1 MTEMLTIVPA
11 GAGSGK
17 TFRIKS
23 DLTKWVKGN
32 LVAPDRILAVTFTEA
47 AAAELRGRIRASLL
61 AEGMVE
67 AALAVEQA
75 YVSTIHGLGLRI
87 LSEHAFAAGASPQP
101 RALAEAE
108 RDLLIRQAM
117 AHAQS
122 LEAVKADL
130 PRFGYRSSF
139 FSNASQEDSFRGRIL
154 TTIDLLRGLGDN
166 GNDPQLV
173 DAAVAR
179 LRDLYGRVESDGA
192 PLEARLLAAID
203 ALLARFL
210 NDLTAHA
217 TSDAARTAFEKDF
230 RNMKRAQRPGEL
242 RRDWGL
248 WRALSELRQSKR
260 GAPTP
265 DGYDALSDEVIAAA
279 ADIAVHPGPL
289 EDACAHLT
297 ALIHGAQEV
306 MSKYAEM
313 KREAGVIDYA
323 DMICDAERLLRTRPE
338 ILKALLSEVD
348 CVIIDEFQDTNPVQ
362 FALLWRIAQSA
373 KRVLIVGDTKQSIM
387 GFQGADPRLS
397 EALERQNPDA
407 ASPLTGNWRSDPR
420 LMQMVNAISKGLFGE
435 AYVPL
440 EPQRPETGKAFA
452 EFLRIPEGRRSK
464 KSRPEEHVAARIA
477 DILAEAGPVVERESD
492 PKAPTFRPVEPR
504 DIAILA
510 PTHSMAT
517 RYATALKRQG
527 VPVRISATGWLDSPA
542 VMAARNGLAFA
553 VDPTD
558 RHAALALLTLGPS
571 SMPLQQAMSLL
582 ADGGLE
588 ACAELAGLRA
598 LAETAPA
605 MPLETLLPQVL
616 SAAGVLDWAARMPEA
631 AQAHADL
638 MRLSAEVSEFVSAH
652 RDFKAA
658 AGFHGASAQVFLGWL
673 EARREE
679 RDFDRHPDPG
689 QSAGQGVEIVTWH
702 ASKGRE
708 WPITVVVGLDKKIG
722 EKPGT
727 LRAEFTDFSDL
738 SAILERA
745 LLIWTPDLPIKE
757 KKDAFIADRRAA
769 SEADARRLLYVALT
783 RGRDRLILEWPDFA
797 LKKLGESDGPANHA
811 EMLVLEVGMEPEAG
825 SLKIGGASFPA
836 RILMCSAEAPG
847 MLEASGVQEA
857 SERLAFGELRSML
870 EMQQTA
876 WRVRPSSI
884 AQDPLPQVQTR
895 IVQLDVPPQAV
906 SLVATA
912 SERGTALHRAMRV
925 LLLRPD
931 LRPRLSAATGFE
943 EATLDL
949 LQAQADA
956 LKKWLT
962 AEGYT
967 QIECEVPIQRR
978 EVSGAEFNGIIDLL
992 ATGDGKQLIL
1002 DHKSG
1007 AGSFAGY
1014 FAQLDA
1020 YRSVL
1025 AEQVEAI
1032 KPDVAIHW
1040 IDRAELEILVRDEPK

>member
-1 MTEMLTIVPA
+1 
-11 GAGSGK
+11 
-17 TFRIKS
+17 
-23 DLTKWVKGN
+23 
-32 LVAPDRILAVTFTEA
+32 
-47 AAAELRGRIRASLL
+47 
-61 AEGMVE
+61 
-67 AALAVEQA
+67 
-75 YVSTIHGLGLRI
+75 
-87 LSEHAFAAGASPQP
+87 
-101 RALAEAE
+101 
-108 RDLLIRQAM
+108 
-117 AHAQS
+117 
-122 LEAVKADL
+122 
-130 PRFGYRSSF
+130 
-139 FSNASQEDSFRGRIL
+139 
-154 TTIDLLRGLGDN
+154 
-166 GNDPQLV
+166 
-173 DAAVAR
+173 
-179 LRDLYGRVESDGA
+179 
-192 PLEARLLAAID
+192 
-203 ALLARFL
+203 
-210 NDLTAHA
+210 
-217 TSDAARTAFEKDF
+217 
-230 RNMKRAQRPGEL
+230 
-242 RRDWGL
+242 
-248 WRALSELRQSKR
+248 LSELRQSKR

-289 EDACAHLT
+289 EDACAHFT
-297 ALIHGAQEV
+297 ALVLGAQEV
-306 MSKYAEM
+306 MSKYADM

-338 ILKALLSEVD
+338 ILDALLSEVD

-362 FALLWRIAQSA
+362 FALLWRIAKSA

-397 EALERQNPDA
+397 EVLERQNPEA

-420 LMQMVNAISKGLFGE
+420 LMHMVNAISAGLFGE
-435 AYVPL
+435 AYVSL
-440 EPQRPETGKAFA
+440 EPQRPETGQTFA
-452 EFLRIPEGRRSK
+452 EILRIPEGRRSK
-464 KSRPEEHVAARIA
+464 KSRPDEHVAARIA
-477 DILAEAGPVVERESD
+477 DILAEAEPVVERESD

-510 PTHSMAT
+510 PTHSMAA
-517 RYATALKRQG
+517 RYASALKLQG
-527 VPVRISATGWLDSPA
+527 VPVRISAAGWLDSPA
-542 VMAARNGLAFA
+542 VMAVRNALAFA

-571 SMPLQQAMSLL
+571 AMHLQQAMSLL
-582 ADGGLE
+582 ADGELE
-588 ACAELAGLRA
+588 TCAELAELRA

-616 SAAGVLDWAARMPEA
+616 NAAGVLDWAARMPGA

-638 MRLSAEVSEFVSAH
+638 MRLYAEVSEFVSAH

-738 SAILERA
+738 GAILERA
-745 LLIWTPDLPIKE
+745 QLIWTPDLPIKE
-757 KKDAFIADRRAA
+757 KKDAFIANRRAA

-811 EMLVLEVGMEPEAG
+811 EMLVLEAGMEPEAG
-825 SLKIGGASFPA
+825 SVKVSSVSFPA
-836 RILMCSAEAPG
+836 RTLMCGAEAPG
-847 MLEASGVQEA
+847 MLDKSGVQDA
-857 SERLAFGELRSML
+857 SESLAFGQLRAML
-870 EMQQTA
+870 ETQQTA

-884 AQDPLPQVQTR
+884 TQDPLPDVETR
-895 IVQLDVPPQAV
+895 IVPLDVSHELAA
-906 SLVATA
+906 LAATA
-912 SERGTALHRAMRV
+912 AERGTALHKAMRV

-931 LRPRLSAATGFE
+931 LRSRLSTATGFDE
-943 EATLDL
+943 PTLDV
-949 LQAQADA
+949 LQAQAGA
-956 LKKWLT
+956 LKQWLT

-967 QIECEVPIQRR
+967 QIECEVPIQKR
-978 EVSGAEFNGIIDLL
+978 EASGAEFNGIIDLL
-992 ATGDGKQLIL
+992 ATGDGKCLVL

-1007 AGSFAGY
+1007 SGSFGHYIAQIQAY
-1014 FAQLDA
+1014 QQLFA
-1020 YRSVL
+1020 L
-1025 AEQVEAI
+1025 ADPTGTAEI
-1032 KPDVAIHW
+1032 AIHW
-1040 IDRAELEILVRDEPK
+1040 IDRATVEIKNGSFQLD

>member
-23 DLTKWVKGN
+23 DLTEWVQDE

-117 AHAQS
+117 AHAEA
-122 LEAVKADL
+122 LDAVKADL

-139 FSNASQEDSFRGRIL
+139 FSNASKEDSFRGRIL

-166 GNDPQLV
+166 GNDPKLAEAGV
-173 DAAVAR
+173 IR

-192 PLEARLLAAID
+192 LLEARLLEAIN
-203 ALLARFL
+203 ALLTAFP
-210 NDLTAHA
+210 NDLTPHA
-217 TSDAARTAFEKDF
+217 KSDAARTAFGKDF

-242 RRDWGL
+242 LRDWGL
-248 WRALSELRQSKR
+248 WKALSELRQSKR

-265 DGYDALSDEVIAAA
+265 EGYDALSDEVIAAA

-297 ALIHGAQEV
+297 ALVHGAQEV
-306 MSKYAEM
+306 MAKYADM

-338 ILKALLSEVD
+338 ILAALLAEVD

-397 EALERQNPDA
+397 EALERQNPEA

-420 LMQMVNAISKGLFGE
+420 LMQMVNAISAGLFKE
-435 AYVPL
+435 AYVSL
-440 EPQRPETGKAFA
+440 EPQRPETGQTFA
-452 EFLRIPEGRRSK
+452 EILRIPEGRRSK
-464 KSRPEEHVAARIA
+464 KSRPEEQVAARIA
-477 DILAEAGPVVERESD
+477 DILVEAGPVVERESD
-492 PKAPTFRPVEPR
+492 PKAPTFRPVELR

-542 VMAARNGLAFA
+542 VMAARNALAFA

-571 SMPLQQAMSLL
+571 SMPLQQAIILL
-582 ADGGLE
+582 ADGELDV
-588 ACAELAGLRA
+588 CAQLADLRA
-598 LAETAPA
+598 LAGIAPT

-616 SAAGVLDWAARMPEA
+616 SAAGILDWGSRMPEA

-638 MRLSAEVSEFVSAH
+638 MRLYAEVSEFVAAH

-673 EARREE
+673 DARREE

-745 LLIWTPDLPIKE
+745 VLIWTPDLPIKE
-757 KKDAFIADRRAA
+757 KKDAFIADRRLA

-811 EMLVLEVGMEPEAG
+811 EMLVLEAEMQPEAG
-825 SLKIGGASFPA
+825 SVKVGGVSFPA
-836 RILMCSAEAPG
+836 RTLMCGAEAPG
-847 MLEASGVQEA
+847 MLEASGIEDV
-857 SERLAFGELRSML
+857 SERLAFGELRSTP
-870 EMQQTA
+870 QTHQTA
-876 WRVRPSSI
+876 WRVRPSLI
-884 AQDPLPQVQTR
+884 LQDPLSEVQTR
-895 IVQLDVPPQAV
+895 IVPLDVSHEAAV
-906 SLVATA
+906 LAATA
-912 SERGTALHRAMRV
+912 VERGTALHKAMRV

-931 LRPRLSAATGFE
+931 LRPRLSAATGFD
-943 EATLDL
+943 EATLDML
-949 LQAQADA
+949 HAQVDSLNQW
-956 LKKWLT
+956 LK

-967 QIECEVPIQRR
+967 QIECEVPIQKR
-978 EVSGAEFNGIIDLL
+978 EASGAEFNGIIDLL
-992 ATGDGKQLIL
+992 ATGDGKRLIL

-1007 AGSFAGY
+1007 AGSFADY
-1014 FAQLDA
+1014 FVQLQA
-1020 YRSVL
+1020 YQKFIQH
-1025 AEQVEAI
+1025 AEGTDFVEIA
-1032 KPDVAIHW
+1032 VHW
-1040 IDRAELEILVRDEPK
+1040 IDRAALEIKDDSF

>member
-23 DLTKWVKGN
+23 DLTEWVQDE

-117 AHAQS
+117 AHAEA
-122 LEAVKADL
+122 LDAVKADL

-139 FSNASQEDSFRGRIL
+139 FSNASKEDSFRGRIL

-166 GNDPQLV
+166 GNDPKLAEAGV
-173 DAAVAR
+173 IR

-192 PLEARLLAAID
+192 LLEARLLEAIN
-203 ALLARFL
+203 ALLTAFP
-210 NDLTAHA
+210 NDLTPHA
-217 TSDAARTAFEKDF
+217 KSDAARTAFGKDF

-242 RRDWGL
+242 LRDWGL
-248 WRALSELRQSKR
+248 WKALSELRQSKR

-265 DGYDALSDEVIAAA
+265 EGYDALSDEVIAAA

-297 ALIHGAQEV
+297 ALVHGAQEV
-306 MSKYAEM
+306 MAKYADM

-338 ILKALLSEVD
+338 ILAALLAEVD

-397 EALERQNPDA
+397 EALERQNPEA

-420 LMQMVNAISKGLFGE
+420 LMQMVNAISAGLFKE
-435 AYVPL
+435 AYVSL
-440 EPQRPETGKAFA
+440 EPQRPETGQTFA
-452 EFLRIPEGRRSK
+452 EILRIPEGRRSK
-464 KSRPEEHVAARIA
+464 KSRPEEQVAARIA

-542 VMAARNGLAFA
+542 VMAARNALAFA

-571 SMPLQQAMSLL
+571 SMPLQQAIILL
-582 ADGGLE
+582 ADGELDV
-588 ACAELAGLRA
+588 CAQLADLRA
-598 LAETAPA
+598 LAGIAPT

-616 SAAGVLDWAARMPEA
+616 SAAGILDWGSRMPEA

-638 MRLSAEVSEFVSAH
+638 MRLYAEVSEFVAAH

-673 EARREE
+673 DARREE

-745 LLIWTPDLPIKE
+745 VLIWTPDLPIKE
-757 KKDAFIADRRAA
+757 KKDAFIADRRLA

-811 EMLVLEVGMEPEAG
+811 EMLVLEAEMQPEAG
-825 SLKIGGASFPA
+825 SVKVGGVSFPA
-836 RILMCSAEAPG
+836 RTLMCGAEAPG
-847 MLEASGVQEA
+847 MLEASGIEDV
-857 SERLAFGELRSML
+857 SERLAFGELRSTP
-870 EMQQTA
+870 QTHQTA
-876 WRVRPSSI
+876 WRVRPSLI
-884 AQDPLPQVQTR
+884 LQDPLSEVQTR
-895 IVQLDVPPQAV
+895 IVPLDVSHEAAV
-906 SLVATA
+906 LAATA
-912 SERGTALHRAMRV
+912 VERGTALHKAMRV

-931 LRPRLSAATGFE
+931 LRPRLSAATGFD
-943 EATLDL
+943 EATLDML
-949 LQAQADA
+949 HAQVDSLNQW
-956 LKKWLT
+956 LK

-967 QIECEVPIQRR
+967 QIECEVPIQKR
-978 EVSGAEFNGIIDLL
+978 EASGAEFNGIIDLL
-992 ATGDGKQLIL
+992 ATGDGKRLIL

-1007 AGSFAGY
+1007 AGSFADY
-1014 FAQLDA
+1014 FVQLQA
-1020 YRSVL
+1020 YQKFIQH
-1025 AEQVEAI
+1025 AEGTDFVEIA
-1032 KPDVAIHW
+1032 VHW
-1040 IDRAELEILVRDEPK
+1040 IDRAALEIKDDSF

>member
-23 DLTKWVKGN
+23 DLTEWVQDE

-117 AHAQS
+117 AHAEA
-122 LEAVKADL
+122 LDAVKADL

-139 FSNASQEDSFRGRIL
+139 FSNASKEDSFRGRIL

-166 GNDPQLV
+166 GNDPKLAEAGV
-173 DAAVAR
+173 IR

-192 PLEARLLAAID
+192 LLEARLLEAIN
-203 ALLARFL
+203 ALLTAFP
-210 NDLTAHA
+210 NDLTPHA
-217 TSDAARTAFEKDF
+217 KSDAARTAFGKDF

-242 RRDWGL
+242 LRDWGL
-248 WRALSELRQSKR
+248 WKALSELRQSKR

-265 DGYDALSDEVIAAA
+265 EGYDALSDEVIAAA

-297 ALIHGAQEV
+297 ALVHGAQEV
-306 MSKYAEM
+306 MAKYADM

-338 ILKALLSEVD
+338 ILAALLAEVD

-397 EALERQNPDA
+397 EALERQNPEA

-420 LMQMVNAISKGLFGE
+420 LMQMVNAISAGLFKE
-435 AYVPL
+435 AYVSL
-440 EPQRPETGKAFA
+440 EPQRPETGQTFA
-452 EFLRIPEGRRSK
+452 EILRIPEGRRSK
-464 KSRPEEHVAARIA
+464 KSRPEEQVAARIA
-477 DILAEAGPVVERESD
+477 DILVEAGPVVERESD

-542 VMAARNGLAFA
+542 VMAARNALAFA

-571 SMPLQQAMSLL
+571 SMPLQQAIILL
-582 ADGGLE
+582 ADGELDV
-588 ACAELAGLRA
+588 CAQLADLRA
-598 LAETAPA
+598 LAGIAPT

-616 SAAGVLDWAARMPEA
+616 SAAGILDWGSRMPEA

-638 MRLSAEVSEFVSAH
+638 MRLYAEVSEFVAAH

-673 EARREE
+673 DARREE

-745 LLIWTPDLPIKE
+745 VLIWTPDLPIKE
-757 KKDAFIADRRAA
+757 KKDAFIADRRLA

-811 EMLVLEVGMEPEAG
+811 EMLVLEAEMQPEAG
-825 SLKIGGASFPA
+825 SVKVGGVSFPA
-836 RILMCSAEAPG
+836 RTLMCGAEAPG
-847 MLEASGVQEA
+847 MLEASGIEDV
-857 SERLAFGELRSML
+857 SERLAFGELRSTP
-870 EMQQTA
+870 QTHQTA
-876 WRVRPSSI
+876 WRVRPSLI
-884 AQDPLPQVQTR
+884 LQDPLSEVQTR
-895 IVQLDVPPQAV
+895 IVPLDVSHEAAV
-906 SLVATA
+906 LAATA
-912 SERGTALHRAMRV
+912 VERGTALHKAMRV

-931 LRPRLSAATGFE
+931 LRPRLSAATGFD
-943 EATLDL
+943 EATLDML
-949 LQAQADA
+949 HAQVDS
-956 LKKWLT
+956 LNQWFK

-967 QIECEVPIQRR
+967 QIECEVPIQKR
-978 EVSGAEFNGIIDLL
+978 EASGAEFNGIIDLL
-992 ATGDGKQLIL
+992 ATGDGKRLIL

-1007 AGSFAGY
+1007 AGSFADY
-1014 FAQLDA
+1014 FVQLQA
-1020 YRSVL
+1020 YQKFIQH
-1025 AEQVEAI
+1025 AEGTDFVEIA
-1032 KPDVAIHW
+1032 VHW
-1040 IDRAELEILVRDEPK
+1040 IDRAALEIKDDSF

>member
-23 DLTKWVKGN
+23 DLTEWVKN
-32 LVAPDRILAVTFTEA
+32 TLVAPDRILAVTFTEA

-122 LEAVKADL
+122 LEAVKSDL

-139 FSNASQEDSFRGRIL
+139 FSNASKEDSFRGRIL

-166 GNDPQLV
+166 GNDPKLAEAGV
-173 DAAVAR
+173 TR
-179 LRDLYGRVESDGA
+179 LRELYGRVVPEGA
-192 PLEARLLAAID
+192 PLEARLFAAIN
-203 ALLARFL
+203 ALLTAFP
-210 NDLTAHA
+210 NDITPHA
-217 TSDAARTAFEKDF
+217 KSDAARTAFAKDY

-248 WRALSELRQSKR
+248 WKALSELRQSKR

-297 ALIHGAQEV
+297 ALVHGAQEV
-306 MSKYAEM
+306 MSKYADM

-338 ILKALLSEVD
+338 ILDALLSEVD

-397 EALERQNPDA
+397 EALERQNPKA

-420 LMQMVNAISKGLFGE
+420 LMQMVNAISAGLFGE

-440 EPQRPETGKAFA
+440 EPQRPETGQTFA
-452 EFLRIPEGRRSK
+452 EILRIPEGRRSK

-477 DILAEAGPVVERESD
+477 AILEEAGPVVERESD
-492 PKAPTFRPVEPR
+492 PKAPTLRPVEPR

-510 PTHSMAT
+510 PTHSMAA
-517 RYATALKRQG
+517 RYASALKLQG
-527 VPVRISATGWLDSPA
+527 VPVRISAAGWLDSPA
-542 VMAARNGLAFA
+542 VMAARNALAFA

-582 ADGGLE
+582 ADGELE
-588 ACAELAGLRA
+588 TCAELADLRA

-616 SAAGVLDWAARMPEA
+616 SAAGVLDWAARMQEA

-638 MRLSAEVSEFVSAH
+638 MRLHAEVSEFVSAH

-811 EMLVLEVGMEPEAG
+811 EMLVLEAGMEPEAG
-825 SLKIGGASFPA
+825 TVKVGGVSFPA
-836 RILMCSAEAPG
+836 RTLMCSAEAPG
-847 MLEASGVQEA
+847 MLDASGGPEA
-857 SERLAFGELRSML
+857 SERLAFGELRLTL
-870 EMQQTA
+870 ETQRTA

-884 AQDPLPQVQTR
+884 VQDPLPEVQTR
-895 IVQLDVPPQAV
+895 IVPMDVPPQAV

-912 SERGTALHRAMRV
+912 SERGSALHKAMRV

-931 LRPRLSAATGFE
+931 LRSRLSAATGFD
-943 EATLDL
+943 EATLDV

-956 LKKWLT
+956 LKHWLT

-967 QIECEVPIQRR
+967 QIECEVPIQKR
-978 EVSGAEFNGIIDLL
+978 EASGVEFNGIIDLL
-992 ATGDGKQLIL
+992 ATGDGKRLIL

-1020 YRSVL
+1020 YRGVL
-1025 AEQVEAI
+1025 AEQVREI
-1032 KPDVAIHW
+1032 QPDVAIHW
-1040 IDRAELEILVRDEPK
+1040 IDRAELEVFVDDKAK

>member
-23 DLTKWVKGN
+23 DLTKWVKDE

-47 AAAELRGRIRASLL
+47 AAAELRGRIRSSLL

-67 AALAVEQA
+67 EALAVEQS
-75 YVSTIHGLGLRI
+75 YVSTIHGLGLRV

-101 RALAEAE
+101 RALSEAE

-117 AHAQS
+117 AHAES
-122 LEAVKADL
+122 LDAVKDDL

-139 FSNASQEDSFRGRIL
+139 FSNASKEDSFRGRIL

-166 GNDPQLV
+166 GNDPQLA
-173 DAAVAR
+173 DGAIAR
-179 LRDLYGRVESDGA
+179 LRKIYGSVKPDA
-192 PLEARLLAAID
+192 ANLETRLLAAIH
-203 ALLARFL
+203 ALLAAFP

-217 TSDAARTAFEKDF
+217 TSAAARTAFGKDF
-230 RNMKRAQRPGEL
+230 RNMKHAQGPGEL
-242 RRDWGL
+242 RRNWGL
-248 WRALSELRQSKR
+248 WKALSELRQSKR

-265 DGYDALSDEVIAAA
+265 EGYDPLSDEVIAAA
-279 ADIAVHPGPL
+279 AEIAVHPGPL

-297 ALIHGAQEV
+297 ALVRGAQEV
-306 MSKYAEM
+306 MSKYADM

-338 ILKALLSEVD
+338 ILDALLSEVD

-387 GFQGADPRLS
+387 GFQGADSRLS
-397 EALERQNPDA
+397 KALERQNPDA
-407 ASPLTGNWRSDPR
+407 ASPLSGNWRSDPR
-420 LMQMVNAISKGLFGE
+420 LMQLVNAISAGLFGE

-440 EPQRPETGKAFA
+440 EPQRPETGETFA
-452 EFLRIPEGRRSK
+452 EILRIPEGRRSK
-464 KSRPEEHVAARIA
+464 KSRPEEHVAARISA
-477 DILAEAGPVVERESD
+477 ILEEAGPVVERESD
-492 PKAPTFRPVEPR
+492 PKEPTFRPVEPR

-510 PTHSMAT
+510 PTHSMAGG
-517 RYATALKRQG
+517 YARALKLQG
-527 VPVRISATGWLDSPA
+527 VPVRISAAGWLDSPA

-582 ADGGLE
+582 ADGALE
-588 ACAELAGLRA
+588 ACSELAELRT

-616 SAAGVLDWAARMPEA
+616 SAAGILDWAACMPEA

-638 MRLSAEVSEFVSAH
+638 MRLYAEVSEFVSAH

-658 AGFHGASAQVFLGWL
+658 AGYHGASAQVFLGWL

-689 QSAGQGVEIVTWH
+689 QSVGQGVEIVTWH

-708 WPITVVVGLDKKIG
+708 WPITLVVGLDKKIG

-738 SAILERA
+738 GAILERA

-757 KKDAFIADRRAA
+757 KKEAFIADRRLA

-783 RGRDRLILEWPDFA
+783 RGRDRLILEWPDFV
-797 LKKLGESDGPANHA
+797 LKKLGESEGPANHA
-811 EMLVLEVGMEPEAG
+811 EMLVLETFMEPEVG
-825 SLKIGGASFPA
+825 TVKVGGVSFPA
-836 RILMCSAEAPG
+836 RTLMCSSEAPDVQDF
-847 MLEASGVQEA
+847 SGNDSV
-857 SERLAFGELRSML
+857 SERLAFGELRSTSQL
-870 EMQQTA
+870 HKTA
-876 WRVRPSSI
+876 WRVRPSLI
-884 AQDPLPQVQTR
+884 VQDPLPEVLTR
-895 IVQLDVPPQAV
+895 IVPLDVPQEAAV
-906 SLVATA
+906 LAATA
-912 SERGTALHRAMRV
+912 AERGTALHKAMRV
-925 LLLRPD
+925 LLLRAD
-931 LRPRLSAATGFE
+931 LRPRLSAATGFDQ
-943 EATLDL
+943 ATLDI

-956 LKKWLT
+956 LKQWLT

-967 QIECEVPIQRR
+967 KIECEVPIQKR
-978 EVSGAEFNGIIDLL
+978 EASGAEFNGIIDLL
-992 ATGDGKQLIL
+992 ATGDGKRLIV

-1007 AGSFAGY
+1007 SGSFAGY

-1020 YRSVL
+1020 YRGVL
-1025 AEQVEAI
+1025 AEQVRQI

-1040 IDRAELEILVRDEPK
+1040 IDRAELEVLVDGDAE